1 MKFYVD
7 FDDCLC
13 ETGRAFTVIAERL
26 FGKVVPYEEIRFF
39 DLQDSFELSNEDYAK
54 MMIEAHR
61 PEILL
66 SYEEAPGASCV
77 LNEWIDEGHEVFI
90 ITGRPADSYEAS
102 RKWLDEHGLERVK
115 LYCLNKYGREFFLT
129 KNPTLSDSS
138 RKRGSRRLSLS
149 ARVASNARSAFL
161 SNRNSVG
168 NSCSIKNSDFNL
180 ELEDYYKMEF
190 DYAIEDSP
198 MAFKFFDHLP
208 DLKVMV
214 YDRPWNRECELPSSN
229 YSRCID
235 WNQIKELISRD

>member
-39 DLQDSFELSNEDYAK
+39 NLQDSFELNNEDYAK

-66 SYEEAPGASCV
+66 SYEEAPGASRV

-115 LYCLNKYGREFFLT
+115 LYCLNKYGREFF
-129 KNPTLSDSS
+129 
-138 RKRGSRRLSLS
+138 
-149 ARVASNARSAFL
+149 
-161 SNRNSVG
+161 
-168 NSCSIKNSDFNL
+168 IKNSDFNL

>member
-13 ETGRAFTVIAERL
+13 ETGRAFSVIAERL
-26 FGKVVPYEEIRFF
+26 FGKVVPYEDIRFF
-39 DLQDSFELSNEDYAK
+39 NLQDSFGLTDEDYAK

-66 SYEEAPGASCV
+66 SYEEAPGASRV

-90 ITGRPADSYEAS
+90 VTGRPADSYEAS
-102 RKWLDEHGLERVK
+102 RRWLDEHGLERVK
-115 LYCLNKYGREFFLT
+115 LYCLNKYGREFF
-129 KNPTLSDSS
+129 
-138 RKRGSRRLSLS
+138 
-149 ARVASNARSAFL
+149 
-161 SNRNSVG
+161 
-168 NSCSIKNSDFNL
+168 IKNSDFNL

-214 YDRPWNRECELPSSN
+214 YDRPWNQECELPSSN
-229 YSRCID
+229 YSRCVD
-235 WNQIKELISRD
+235 WEQIKELISKN

>member
-13 ETGRAFTVIAERL
+13 ETGRAFSVIAERL

-39 DLQDSFELSNEDYAK
+39 NLQDSFELDDEDYAK

-66 SYEEAPGASCV
+66 SYEEAPGASRV

-129 KNPTLSDSS
+129 KNPTLSDSL
-138 RKRGSRRLSLS
+138 RKRG
-149 ARVASNARSAFL
+149 
-161 SNRNSVG
+161 
-168 NSCSIKNSDFNL
+168 DFNL
-180 ELEDYYKMEF
+180 ELDDYYKMEF

>member
-13 ETGRAFTVIAERL
+13 ETGRAFSVIAERL

-39 DLQDSFELSNEDYAK
+39 DLQDSFELNNEDYAK

-66 SYEEAPGASCV
+66 SYEEAPGASRV

-115 LYCLNKYGREFFLT
+115 LYCLNKYGREFF
-129 KNPTLSDSS
+129 
-138 RKRGSRRLSLS
+138 
-149 ARVASNARSAFL
+149 
-161 SNRNSVG
+161 
-168 NSCSIKNSDFNL
+168 IKNSAFNL
-180 ELEDYYKMEF
+180 ELDDYYKMEF